1 MRSAARSS
9 SPRSAR
15 RAFACSWPEPPGFGV
30 LELALAPQRTLAVVC
45 VLLFLTGSCYALWGS
60 SALASL
66 QLAAP
71 EHLRGR
77 AAALYFFAFL
87 GGAPLGGLLA
97 GWLTARGGT
106 QLAFAVAGTV
116 ALLVATTGAA
126 VMLAAV
132 RLGSRGTPSQSLGT

>member
-1 MRSAARSS
+1 M
-9 SPRSAR
+9 
-15 RAFACSWPEPPGFGV
+15 
-30 LELALAPQRTLAVVC
+30 
-45 VLLFLTGSCYALWGS
+45 LWGA

-71 EHLRGR
+71 EHLRGQ
-77 AAALYFFAFL
+77 AASLYFFAFL

-116 ALLVATTGAA
+116 AVARRRRRGRGHARGPSG
-126 VMLAAV
+126 LARHV
-132 RLGSRGTPSQSLGT
+132 QVHRSKRGRPE